1 MEYQT
6 LLLLLPFV
14 ILYIYFI
21 ISKQNPKST
30 KLPPGPRPL
39 PFIGNILDLG
49 NKPHE
54 TLSNLSKVHG
64 PLMTLKLGKITTIV
78 ISSPEIAKEA
88 LYKNDL
94 IFAGRAVPHTLQT
107 LDHHKVSMVFMP
119 PTAKWRILR
128 RACNSHIFS
137 PQNLDS
143 TRIFRK
149 NKVKELLDY
158 VDECCRNNK
167 ALDIGQAAFKT
178 VVNFISNTL
187 FSIDFVG
194 LASDSSEEFEQ
205 LTRGMMEEA
214 GRPNVA
220 DFFPFLRLFDPQ
232 RARAR
237 MDGYSRK
244 LLGFIDG
251 IIEHRIRDRSNMK
264 MEGTSDVLDSFIDL
278 MEDDNSQ
285 LNHLDVLHLFGV
297 STLSSLFFCLLYMD
311 ISVTT

>member
-1 MEYQT
+1 
-6 LLLLLPFV
+6 
-14 ILYIYFI
+14 
-21 ISKQNPKST
+21 
-30 KLPPGPRPL
+30 
-39 PFIGNILDLG
+39 
-49 NKPHE
+49 
-54 TLSNLSKVHG
+54 
-64 PLMTLKLGKITTIV
+64 MTLKLGRITTIV

-94 IFAGRAVPHTLQT
+94 IFAGRTVPHTLQT

-187 FSIDFVG
+187 FSIDFVSFS
-194 LASDSSEEFEQ
+194 SDSLEDFAQ
-205 LTRGMMEEA
+205 LTRGIMEEA

-220 DFFPFLRLFDPQ
+220 DFFPFLCLFDPQ

-244 LLGFIDG
+244 LLEFIDG
-251 IIEHRIRDRSNMK
+251 IIEDRIRDRSDMK
-264 MEGTSDVLDSFIDL
+264 REGTRDVLDSFIDL
-278 MEDDNSQ
+278 MEEDNSQ
-285 LNHLDVLHLFGV
+285 LSRIDVLHLFGV
-297 STLSSLFFCLLYMD
+297 SALSPLFFCLLIIFGDSILSFLLFLFAIY
-311 ISVTT
+311 